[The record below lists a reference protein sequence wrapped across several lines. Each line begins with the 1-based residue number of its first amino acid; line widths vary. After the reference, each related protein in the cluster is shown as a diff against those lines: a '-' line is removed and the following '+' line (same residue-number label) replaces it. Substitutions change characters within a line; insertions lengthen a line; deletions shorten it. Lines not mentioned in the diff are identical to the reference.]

1 MPNNLTLIRVYY
13 EDTDSG
19 GVVYYAN
26 YLKFAERAR
35 TEALRALGIEQR
47 ELLETHDI
55 AFVVR
60 KCALEFF
67 KPAQLDDLLTITT
80 HITDI
85 SKVTLCMQQTIFR
98 ADEKLVTCEV
108 KLAVINSKKTLA
120 KLPEF
125 VHKALTQ
132 LFT

>member
-1 MPNNLTLIRVYY
+1 MSKATHNIRVYY

-35 TEALRALGIEQR
+35 TEALRSIGIEQR
-47 ELLETHDI
+47 ELLEKHDV

-60 KCALEFF
+60 KCTIEFF

-80 HITDI
+80 ELTDI
-85 SKVTLCMQQTIFR
+85 SKVTLCMSQTIFR

-125 VHKALTQ
+125 VHKALTE